1 VIGTEPCP
9 FALQVRAALRL
20 RAGDPVGAI
29 SDWTELAARSP
40 ERRSA
45 YADSIRRVSSRFDST
60 GWYER
65 VEERER
71 EQWLRTLAE
80 PVRTPEGET
89 SLVEANGQI
98 VPLTTMLAEG
108 PLVVMLTTEAG
119 LRDQAAQTVKAMASG
134 VSPLSIRWITV
145 VRGSPHPIAL
155 PDTSMASILPAY
167 FDPHGELGEA
177 VGQRR
182 MHEYIVFDTGG
193 RIRYQTGNAY
203 LARRRAVLLTTV
215 R

>member
-1 VIGTEPCP
+1 
-9 FALQVRAALRL
+9 
-20 RAGDPVGAI
+20 
-29 SDWTELAARSP
+29 
-40 ERRSA
+40 
-45 YADSIRRVSSRFDST
+45 
-60 GWYER
+60 
-65 VEERER
+65 
-71 EQWLRTLAE
+71 
-80 PVRTPEGET
+80 
-89 SLVEANGQI
+89 VEANGQI

-167 FDPHGELGEA
+167 FDLHGELGEA